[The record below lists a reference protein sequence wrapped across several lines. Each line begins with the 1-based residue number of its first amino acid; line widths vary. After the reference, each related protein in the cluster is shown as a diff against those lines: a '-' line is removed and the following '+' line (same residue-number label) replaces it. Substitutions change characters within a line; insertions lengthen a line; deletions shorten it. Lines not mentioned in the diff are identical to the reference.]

1 SAGRSFLLAKL
12 FAAAMAFNWQLLL
25 FAFAA
30 GCLLYPLKQAL
41 EVPPQL
47 PSFAARRL
55 AWSAE
60 PALDVRAKGPAV
72 SVATGELR
80 VNGQPFG
87 KLPGKVVGVGG
98 FLHGSLAKAM
108 NFEAFRTWG
117 LDQLPW
123 ALKQAE
129 RTNMMVVAGLDM
141 SRDPTKYQGPEN
153 CADMCA
159 SQWWANELHR
169 ILGKV
174 GQYASHPRILWWLVG
189 NELETPINN
198 QGGNDCVF
206 KRINWVA
213 QKLKAADPERP
224 VGTAIAGI
232 AQPKVERMAKFCPDL
247 DILGTNIYG
256 NDIWDVGAQLRRYG
270 WHKPW
275 AFTECGTLG
284 AWQVPKTSWGGLM
297 EPLTSTSKGQYLDR
311 GLQMCKADDQCV
323 GFFAF
328 LWGWKWEKTGTWFG
342 MLDNWKAVSTVPGGI
357 LNDMGQPLFDEIS
370 PQSAWPMQLRVHLE
384 GADVHGPNSTTCGQL
399 GFSAE
404 KGAVVPV
411 DLRVVAPYM
420 QEPNKVWMEWYV
432 TPETSVNAKSDGN
445 VPEEQLNI
453 IPNAVH
459 YCKNGFR
466 GLVQTSHLKEGSY
479 RLYGFARRNRFQDQT
494 MREAAASIAFQVGRQ
509 HCETAKNGS
518 TCDTA
523 VKLARTATR
532 RMGVAT
538 WPTAGLT
545 VASHYEEFQAA
556 LHVNHQGDC
565 PAPCSPQIPKNFTG
579 TCDGAA
585 QVSAHDA
592 DVRDLFFFDVPK
604 HKPKPCK
611 DAEWGEDCY
620 WAVKWLLK
628 TGIHTM
634 PEA

>member
-1 SAGRSFLLAKL
+1 
-12 FAAAMAFNWQLLL
+12 MAFNWQLLL

-108 NFEAFRTWG
+108 NFEARAPLRAGPAGGVTW
-117 LDQLPW
+117 
-123 ALKQAE
+123 
-129 RTNMMVVAGLDM
+129 R
-141 SRDPTKYQGPEN
+141 
-153 CADMCA
+153 
-159 SQWWANELHR
+159 
-169 ILGKV
+169 
-174 GQYASHPRILWWLVG
+174 
-189 NELETPINN
+189 
-198 QGGNDCVF
+198 
-206 KRINWVA
+206 
-213 QKLKAADPERP
+213 
-224 VGTAIAGI
+224 
-232 AQPKVERMAKFCPDL
+232 
-247 DILGTNIYG
+247 G

-479 RLYGFARRNRFQDQT
+479 RLYGFARRNRFRDQT

-634 PEA
+634 PEAPCGRINAAEGSRASQA